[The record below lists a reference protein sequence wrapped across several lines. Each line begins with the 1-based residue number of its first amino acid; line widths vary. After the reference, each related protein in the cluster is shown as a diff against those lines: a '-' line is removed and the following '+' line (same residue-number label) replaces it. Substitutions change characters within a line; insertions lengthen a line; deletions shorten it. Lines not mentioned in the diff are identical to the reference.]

1 MRILVDTRE
10 QNPFTFT
17 GYEVDPEPATL
28 PVGDYSLPGFEDRAA
43 IERKSLDDLV
53 GCLKGSNRERFEK
66 ELARGRAYDLFC
78 VVIEAPLSDVSQGK
92 YHSDMRPQ
100 AALQSIIAFM
110 VRYRVPFVWAG
121 SREGAEYVTYS
132 LLSKYLR
139 EIAERYKRATKAQEV
154 RA

>member
-1 MRILVDTRE
+1 
-10 QNPFTFT
+10 
-17 GYEVDPEPATL
+17 
-28 PVGDYSLPGFEDRAA
+28 
-43 IERKSLDDLV
+43 
-53 GCLKGSNRERFEK
+53 
-66 ELARGRAYDLFC
+66 
-78 VVIEAPLSDVSQGK
+78 
-92 YHSDMRPQ
+92 MRPQ

-110 VRYRVPFVWAG
+110 VRYRVPFVWAV